1 MSTGGDPTRPI
12 TISSELSAAGTQA
25 VIVTTQGERPR
36 VTVHN
41 TQHVSVPPSTSRSA
55 SISPSITSLLQPA
68 NRPLSSL
75 TIASA
80 LQALTANAQL
90 QMASGS
96 TQAPSTG
103 RPILRPAPLAQQQS
117 SKVNL
122 NVRVINPHR
131 KSDCET
137 CVLHNIGSHNI
148 STPDCLRR
156 EIWKQFGSDVVS
168 SKLDFP
174 IGYMKGGSKISIKSV
189 SDIQDVWGYVR
200 SGTNITLWCNG
211 LLSSEKHQSSSGSDD
226 EDISVGRKP
235 KRKKK
240 LSALEEKN
248 ERVEGFMSELREK
261 HGIRFTSIQYRIWA
275 EMLDVKSHK

>member
-1 MSTGGDPTRPI
+1 MSTGGDPSRPV
-12 TISSELSAAGTQA
+12 TISSDLSAAGTQA

-55 SISPSITSLLQPA
+55 NGTSLLQPA

-90 QMASGS
+90 QKASGS
-96 TQAPSTG
+96 AQAPSTG
-103 RPILRPAPLAQQQS
+103 RPILRAAPGTQQQS
-117 SKVNL
+117 TNL
-122 NVRVINPHR
+122 NVRVINPHK
-131 KSDCET
+131 KSECET

-156 EIWKQFGSDVVS
+156 EIWRQFGSEVVS
-168 SKLDFP
+168 PKLDFP
-174 IGYMKGGSKISIKSV
+174 IGYMKSGSKISIKSV
-189 SDIQDVWGYVR
+189 SDIQDVWGFVR

-211 LLSSEKHQSSSGSDD
+211 LSLAERCQSSSGSDD
-226 EDISVGRKP
+226 EDKSVGRKP

-240 LSALEEKN
+240 KVSALEEKN
-248 ERVEGFMSELREK
+248 ERVEGFMAELREK